1 MIPKGDFTRTG
12 ERTKRGAIDDG
23 VNSLSRYY
31 INNFIDADRQE
42 GMDLLVGSTEF
53 NLMPDDMN
61 DESSRILML
70 QELANRSKKRRGY
83 DESHRRIKVEPDDT
97 LGTDDE
103 QIQLLDLMK
112 SEAQRSRS
120 PLSPAAEE
128 EDLDAPTSSD
138 FLLQV
143 SSSAAGDEV
152 LPISRSSVKPWWVS
166 SSTNREA
173 DESDTSQKQTVDK
186 LYIPETKLKGSN
198 LIQQVNAKYVLGRK
212 RAAVTSF
219 ILLLKAPILTAA
231 VVAAVVATE
240 FGSRV
245 KRDGD
250 S

>member
-1 MIPKGDFTRTG
+1 
-12 ERTKRGAIDDG
+12 
-23 VNSLSRYY
+23 
-31 INNFIDADRQE
+31 
-42 GMDLLVGSTEF
+42 MDLLVGSTEF

-83 DESHRRIKVEPDDT
+83 DESHRRIKVDPDDDT
-97 LGTDDE
+97 FGSDDE
-103 QIQLLDLMK
+103 QIQLLDLRHEMK

-128 EDLDAPTSSD
+128 EDLDAPTSSE
-138 FLLQV
+138 FLLEV
-143 SSSAAGDEV
+143 SSSAAGDKA
-152 LPISRSSVKPWWVS
+152 LPIRSSVKPWWVS
-166 SSTNREA
+166 SSTDMEE
-173 DESDTSQKQTVDK
+173 DESDSSQKQTVSK
-186 LYIPETKLKGSN
+186 PYLP
-198 LIQQVNAKYVLGRK
+198 LIQQVHAKYIVGRK

-245 KRDGD
+245 KGDGDGD

>member
-1 MIPKGDFTRTG
+1 
-12 ERTKRGAIDDG
+12 
-23 VNSLSRYY
+23 
-31 INNFIDADRQE
+31 
-42 GMDLLVGSTEF
+42 MDLLVGSTEF

-103 QIQLLDLMK
+103 QIQLWDLRHEMK
-112 SEAQRSRS
+112 SEAKRSRS
-120 PLSPAAEE
+120 PLSPAAGE
-128 EDLDAPTSSD
+128 EDLDAPTSSN

-143 SSSAAGDEV
+143 SSSAAGEEV
-152 LPISRSSVKPWWVS
+152 LPILRSSVKPWWVS

-173 DESDTSQKQTVDK
+173 DESGNNQKQIVGK
-186 LYIPETKLKGSN
+186 PYLPETKLMGGN
-198 LIQQVNAKYVLGRK
+198 LIQQVNAKYIVGRK

-245 KRDGD
+245 KGNGD

>member
-1 MIPKGDFTRTG
+1 M
-12 ERTKRGAIDDG
+12 
-23 VNSLSRYY
+23 NSLSRYY

-103 QIQLLDLMK
+103 QIQLWDLRHEMK
-112 SEAQRSRS
+112 SEAKRSRS
-120 PLSPAAEE
+120 PLSPAAGE

-143 SSSAAGDEV
+143 SSSAAGEEV
-152 LPISRSSVKPWWVS
+152 LPILRSSVKPWWVS
-166 SSTNREA
+166 SSPNREA
-173 DESDTSQKQTVDK
+173 DESDNSQKQTIDK
-186 LYIPETKLKGSN
+186 PYLPETKLKGGN
-198 LIQQVNAKYVLGRK
+198 LIQQVNAKYIVGRK

-245 KRDGD
+245 KGDGD

>member
-1 MIPKGDFTRTG
+1 M
-12 ERTKRGAIDDG
+12 
-23 VNSLSRYY
+23 NSLSRYY

-152 LPISRSSVKPWWVS
+152 LPIRSAVKPWWVS
-166 SSTNREA
+166 SSPNREA
-173 DESDTSQKQTVDK
+173 DESDNNQKQTVDK
-186 LYIPETKLKGSN
+186 PYLPETKLKGGN
-198 LIQQVNAKYVLGRK
+198 LIQQVNAKYIVGRK

-245 KRDGD
+245 KGGGN

>member
-1 MIPKGDFTRTG
+1 M
-12 ERTKRGAIDDG
+12 
-23 VNSLSRYY
+23 NSLSRYY

-103 QIQLLDLMK
+103 QIQLWDLRHEMK
-112 SEAQRSRS
+112 SEAKRSRS
-120 PLSPAAEE
+120 PLSPAAGE

-143 SSSAAGDEV
+143 SSSAAGEEV
-152 LPISRSSVKPWWVS
+152 LPILRSSVKPWWVS
-166 SSTNREA
+166 SSPNREA
-173 DESDTSQKQTVDK
+173 DESDNNQKQTVDK
-186 LYIPETKLKGSN
+186 PYLPETKLKGGN
-198 LIQQVNAKYVLGRK
+198 LIQQVNAKYIVGRK

-245 KRDGD
+245 KGNGD

>member
-1 MIPKGDFTRTG
+1 M
-12 ERTKRGAIDDG
+12 
-23 VNSLSRYY
+23 NSLSRYY

-61 DESSRILML
+61 ESSRILML

-97 LGTDDE
+97 SFGSDYE
-103 QIQLLDLMK
+103 QMQLLDLMK
-112 SEAQRSRS
+112 SESQRSRA

-152 LPISRSSVKPWWVS
+152 LPITSVKPWWVS
-166 SSTNREA
+166 SSTNREE
-173 DESDTSQKQTVDK
+173 DESDISQKHIVDK
-186 LYIPETKLKGSN
+186 LYLPETKLKGGN
-198 LIQQVNAKYVLGRK
+198 LIQQVNAKYIVGRK

-245 KRDGD
+245 KGDGD

>member
-1 MIPKGDFTRTG
+1 M
-12 ERTKRGAIDDG
+12 
-23 VNSLSRYY
+23 NSLSRYY

-103 QIQLLDLMK
+103 QIQLWDLRHEMK
-112 SEAQRSRS
+112 SEAKRSRS
-120 PLSPAAEE
+120 PLSPAAGE

-152 LPISRSSVKPWWVS
+152 LPIRPWWVS
-166 SSTNREA
+166 SSTNIEE
-173 DESDTSQKQTVDK
+173 DESDISQKQTVVK
-186 LYIPETKLKGSN
+186 PYLPETKLKGGN
-198 LIQQVNAKYVLGRK
+198 LIQQVNAKYIVGRK

>member
-1 MIPKGDFTRTG
+1 M
-12 ERTKRGAIDDG
+12 
-23 VNSLSRYY
+23 NSLSRYY

-103 QIQLLDLMK
+103 QIQLWDLRHEMK
-112 SEAQRSRS
+112 SEAKRSRS
-120 PLSPAAEE
+120 PLSPAAGE

-143 SSSAAGDEV
+143 SSSAAGEEV
-152 LPISRSSVKPWWVS
+152 LPILRSSVKPWWVS
-166 SSTNREA
+166 SSPNREA
-173 DESDTSQKQTVDK
+173 DESGNNQKQIVGK
-186 LYIPETKLKGSN
+186 PYLPETKLMGGN
-198 LIQQVNAKYVLGRK
+198 LIQQVNAKYIVGRK

-245 KRDGD
+245 KGGGN

>member
-1 MIPKGDFTRTG
+1 M
-12 ERTKRGAIDDG
+12 
-23 VNSLSRYY
+23 NSLSRYY

-103 QIQLLDLMK
+103 QIQLWDLRHEMK
-112 SEAQRSRS
+112 SEAKRSRS
-120 PLSPAAEE
+120 PLSPAAGE

-143 SSSAAGDEV
+143 SSSAAGEEV
-152 LPISRSSVKPWWVS
+152 LPILRSSVKPWWVS

-173 DESDTSQKQTVDK
+173 DESGNNQKQIVGK
-186 LYIPETKLKGSN
+186 PYLPETKLMGGN
-198 LIQQVNAKYVLGRK
+198 LIQQVNAKYIVGRK

-245 KRDGD
+245 KGNGD

>member
-1 MIPKGDFTRTG
+1 M
-12 ERTKRGAIDDG
+12 
-23 VNSLSRYY
+23 NSLSRYY

-103 QIQLLDLMK
+103 QIQLWDLRHEMK
-112 SEAQRSRS
+112 SEAKRSRS
-120 PLSPAAEE
+120 PLSPAAGE

-143 SSSAAGDEV
+143 SSSAAGEEV
-152 LPISRSSVKPWWVS
+152 LPILRSSVKPWWVS

-173 DESDTSQKQTVDK
+173 DESGNNQKQIVGK
-186 LYIPETKLKGSN
+186 PYLPETKLMGGN
-198 LIQQVNAKYVLGRK
+198 LIQQVNAKYIVGRK

-245 KRDGD
+245 KGGGN